1 MIVIFEFVSYD
12 GAFPNLCGGTLVLRI
27 DGEEVEFPK
36 CCMYSGGSVWFD
48 DEWNEHVGIGEW
60 SVNVPEKY
68 ANLKDEIERCVNE
81 HVEWGCCGGCV

>member
-1 MIVIFEFVSYD
+1 MVEFVSYD
-12 GAFPNLCGGTLVLRI
+12 GAFPSLCSGTLVLRI
-27 DGEEVEFPK
+27 DDEEVEFPK

-48 DEWNEHVGIGEW
+48 DEWNEHVGIGKW